1 MTGDAQHQ
9 PAAGLLANRP
19 EVQDAGVRREEDRQD
34 PAHQRRLPAD
44 IILLRLH
51 PHGHLLPA
59 EAPARRPP
67 VPPRSRLLF
76 FS

>member
-19 EVQDAGVRREEDRQD
+19 EVQDAGVRSEEDRQD

-44 IILLRLH
+44 LVFLRLH
-51 PHGHLLPA
+51 PHGHLFPA
-59 EAPARRPP
+59 EARTCRPP
-67 VPPRSRLLF
+67 LPPRSQLLLF
-76 FS
+76 G